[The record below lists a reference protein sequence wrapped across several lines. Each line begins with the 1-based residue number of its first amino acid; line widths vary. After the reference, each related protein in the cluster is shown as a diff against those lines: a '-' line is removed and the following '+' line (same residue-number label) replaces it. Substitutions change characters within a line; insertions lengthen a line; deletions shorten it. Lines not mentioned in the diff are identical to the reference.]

1 MVNGVKTQAYALMI
15 SFTVLLSACEAAT
28 PTATSVPHAT
38 TATRLPAPTA
48 TQQEADEELI
58 VGFAHF
64 QAGGSWNEI
73 RTDSIQAIAN
83 QPGVRLRYSDGQDMQ
98 ENQIKALRAFIADEV
113 DVIGITPMVELG
125 WEDVFQEAK
134 DAGIPIIVVDRSI
147 RVSDDLYT
155 THLGYDFVEQGRRAG
170 RAMAELMDGTGNIVE
185 LAGTEGSQPAAEHG
199 QGFREILREYPEMNI
214 IASETAWFTRAQGK
228 EAMVSLLEEYGDEID
243 ALYTHSDDMAMGAI
257 QAIEQY
263 GLLPGV
269 DIKIVSIDGIPE
281 ALEAMMAG
289 KLNAIVDCNPLVGP
303 QFYELALKVADG
315 EAVPKF
321 VPVEEGIF
329 YPEDAEELL
338 PTRLH

>member
-1 MVNGVKTQAYALMI
+1 MTPMP
-15 SFTVLLSACEAAT
+15 TLSPTHT
-28 PTATSVPHAT
+28 PVPPSVTPVT
-38 TATRLPAPTA
+38 TR
-48 TQQEADEELI
+48 QEIDKELI
-58 VGFAHF
+58 IGFAHY
-64 QAGGSWNEI
+64 QPGGSWNEA
-73 RTDSIQAIAN
+73 RTNSIQEIAE
-83 QPGVRLRYSDGQDMQ
+83 QPGVRLRYSDGQNMQ
-98 ENQIKALRAFIADEV
+98 ENQIEALRAFIADEV
-113 DVIGITPMVELG
+113 DVIGITPMVEAG
-125 WEDVFQEAK
+125 WEDVFREAK
-134 DAGIPIIVVDRSI
+134 DAGIPIIVVGRPI
-147 RVSDDLYT
+147 RVPDDLYT
-155 THLGYDFVEQGRRAG
+155 TYLGYDFVEQGRRAG

-185 LAGTEGSQPAAEHG
+185 LAGTEGSWPAVERG

-228 EAMVSLLEEYGDEID
+228 EAMASLLEEHGDEID

-269 DIKIVSIDGIPE
+269 DIKIVSIDGIPK
-281 ALEAMMAG
+281 ALEAMIAG

-315 EAVPKF
+315 ETVPKF

-338 PTRLH
+338 PTRKY